1 MTRVI
6 KAAVPAAAV
15 ATCAVCAGGLLLAAG
30 PVSSAPAAAL
40 RDTVTIGNPVAGNNG
55 FGVVT
60 EDDAYLGS
68 TESEGPVA
76 VGGDLRFGAGYN
88 VSLNTAGSF
97 TAPGDTRPTALLV
110 GGRVRYDQ
118 SDPSGVLKV
127 LQNGYVKIGD
137 MTGGHALDTDSNGA
151 SVNTHVNAAGAPYDA
166 TPRIELSTRQAA
178 ASVGPANLMDFPGL
192 FTTYRDRA
200 QQMAT
205 CANNVVLRDGNGDP
219 LPDQTTVAPN
229 SQIKIS
235 LDSGR
240 TNVLHVTGAMLNNIS
255 TLTLLNQPTADAP
268 LVIVVDTS
276 AEGGDFTWHT
286 PTMAG
291 VGSSQ
296 THILWDFPDATKI
309 TNPDG
314 DEIEGTV
321 YAPSAEFIDLDS
333 SNIEGDVI
341 VKSLV
346 QGSTA
351 AVGGSAVNAGEIH
364 YRPFDGKVQCEDEP
378 TPTPSPTPTKSPD
391 GGTATPSPTPT
402 PTPTATPTGNTSPT
416 PSPTPTPT
424 GSTSTPTPTP
434 TPTGGTNT
442 PTSPAPTHS
451 TPTSPSPTGPAL
463 AHTGSD
469 RRTSAVLGGI
479 AVALVVTGAG
489 AIALGRL
496 RRNGRHR

>member
-1 MTRVI
+1 MRT
-6 KAAVPAAAV
+6 AVPAAAA

-40 RDTVTIGNPVAGNNG
+40 RDTVTVGNPVAGNNG

-60 EDDAYLGS
+60 EEDAYLGS

-118 SDPSGVLKV
+118 SDPAGVLKV
-127 LQNGYVKIGD
+127 LQNGYVKVGD
-137 MTGGHALDTDSNGA
+137 MTGGQALNTDGNGA
-151 SVNTHVNAAGAPYDA
+151 AVNTHLTATGAAYDS
-166 TPRIELSTRQAA
+166 TPRIELTTRQPA

-200 QQMAT
+200 QEMAT

-219 LPDQTTVAPN
+219 LADQTTIAPG
-229 SQIKIS
+229 SQIKLS
-235 LDSGR
+235 LDTGR
-240 TNVLHVTGAMLNNIS
+240 TNVLHLTGEMLNNIS
-255 TLTLLNQPTADAP
+255 TLTLLNQPTAAAP

-276 AEGGDFTWHT
+276 AEGGDFTWHA

-296 THILWDFPDATKI
+296 THILWDFPDATRI

-314 DEIEGTV
+314 DQIEGTV

-341 VKSLV
+341 VKSLI

-351 AVGGSAVNAGEIH
+351 AVGGNAVNAGEIH
-364 YRPFDGKVQCEDEP
+364 YRPFDGNVRCEDDSTPTPAPTGETP
-378 TPTPSPTPTKSPD
+378 TPTNSPD
-391 GGTATPSPTPT
+391 GATETPTPT
-402 PTPTATPTGNTSPT
+402 PTPTPTGDTSPTASPTPTGSTS
-416 PSPTPTPT
+416 TPTPT
-424 GSTSTPTPTP
+424 GSTSTPTPT
-434 TPTGGTNT
+434 
-442 PTSPAPTHS
+442 SSAPI
-451 TPTSPSPTGPAL
+451 SPSPTGPAL

-469 RRTSAVLGGI
+469 GRTSAILGGI
-479 AVALVVTGAG
+479 AVALVATGAG
-489 AIALGRL
+489 AVALGRL

>member
-1 MTRVI
+1 MTKVI
-6 KAAVPAAAV
+6 RTAVPVAATV
-15 ATCAVCAGGLLLAAG
+15 ACAVCTGGLLLAAG

-40 RDTVTIGNPVAGNNG
+40 RDTVTIGNPVAGSNG

-88 VSLNTAGSF
+88 VSLNTPGTF
-97 TAPGDTRPTALLV
+97 TAPGDAQPTALLV

-118 SDPSGVLKV
+118 SDPAGVLKV

-151 SVNTHVNAAGAPYDA
+151 DANTHVDAVQDPYDA
-166 TPRIELSTRQAA
+166 TPRIELSTHQDA

-205 CANNVVLRDGNGDP
+205 CENNVVLRDGNGDP
-219 LPDQTTVAPN
+219 LADQSTVPPG

-240 TNVLHVTGAMLNNIS
+240 TNVLHLTGEMLNNIA
-255 TLTLLNQPTADAP
+255 TLTLLNQPTAAAP

-276 AEGGDFTWHT
+276 AEGGDFTWHA

-291 VGSSQ
+291 VGDSQ
-296 THILWDFPDATKI
+296 NHILWDFPDATKI

-351 AVGGSAVNAGEIH
+351 AVGGAETNAGEIH
-364 YRPFDGKVQCEDEP
+364 YHPFDGNVQCDDEPTHTPTPTPTPTTSPTPTPTPTTSP
-378 TPTPSPTPTKSPD
+378 TPTPSPTPTKTPD
-391 GGTATPSPTPT
+391 NGTATPKPTPT
-402 PTPTATPTGNTSPT
+402 PTPSPT
-416 PSPTPTPT
+416 TQSPTPTPAPS
-424 GSTSTPTPTP
+424 GSAPPATP
-434 TPTGGTNT
+434 
-442 PTSPAPTHS
+442 SPA
-451 TPTSPSPTGPAL
+451 PSPTGPAL

-469 RRTSAVLGGI
+469 RRGTAVLG
-479 AVALVVTGAG
+479 AVAAGLVALGTGAVV
-489 AIALGRL
+489 LGRV
-496 RRNGRHR
+496 RRNGRRR